1 MNTSRLNE
9 IVQNFSS
16 KKILVIGDIMLDS
29 YIWGNTSRISP
40 EAPVPVIKVDRSE
53 FTLGGAANVALNL
66 KKLSSSP
73 NIVGVVGD
81 DKDGGRL
88 KELLIR
94 MGIES
99 NGIIQD
105 NSRNTTVKTRVIA
118 QNQQVVRVDHEVE
131 DSISDLIQN
140 ELMEKLKQY
149 LPESNG
155 VILSDYNKGVFT
167 KEIIENILAEV
178 KKYNLPVYVDSKKDN
193 FTHFQNIRLFKP
205 NLSEFIDGIKLYED
219 DNFDDHCVQF
229 QNKINAEYLLITM
242 GEMGMSLFSGD
253 LHQIIPT
260 KSMMVHDVSGAGDTV
275 ISTFALCDLS
285 DADSLEA
292 ATIANYAAGRV
303 CEEVGVV
310 PISKEILLDTIGFQN
325 QDT

>member
-81 DKDGGRL
+81 DKDGGTL

-118 QNQQVVRVDHEVE
+118 QNQQILRVDHEVE
-131 DSISDLIQN
+131 DSISDSIQN

-149 LPESNG
+149 LSESNG

-167 KEIIENILAEV
+167 KEIIENI
-178 KKYNLPVYVDSKKDN
+178 K
-193 FTHFQNIRLFKP
+193 
-205 NLSEFIDGIKLYED
+205 
-219 DNFDDHCVQF
+219 
-229 QNKINAEYLLITM
+229 
-242 GEMGMSLFSGD
+242 
-253 LHQIIPT
+253 
-260 KSMMVHDVSGAGDTV
+260 
-275 ISTFALCDLS
+275 
-285 DADSLEA
+285 
-292 ATIANYAAGRV
+292 
-303 CEEVGVV
+303 
-310 PISKEILLDTIGFQN
+310 
-325 QDT
+325 

>member
-81 DKDGGRL
+81 DKDGGTL

-131 DSISDLIQN
+131 DSISDSIQN

-178 KKYNLPVYVDSKKDN
+178 KKYNLPVYVDPKKDN

-205 NLSEFIDGIKLYED
+205 NLSEFIDSTKLYEY

-229 QNKINAEYLLITM
+229 QNKINAEYLLITK
-242 GEMGMSLFSGD
+242 GEMGMSLFSD
-253 LHQIIPT
+253 HSHQIIPT
-260 KSMMVHDVSGAGDTV
+260 KAMMVHDVSGAGDTV

-310 PISKEILLDTIGFQN
+310 PISKEMLLDTIGFHN

>member
-9 IVQNFSS
+9 IVQNFFS

-73 NIVGVVGD
+73 NIVGVVGG
-81 DKDGGRL
+81 DKDGGTL

-131 DSISDLIQN
+131 DSISDSIQN
-140 ELMEKLKQY
+140 KLMEKLKQY

-178 KKYNLPVYVDSKKDN
+178 KKFFRPEFLNRIDSIVVFHSLLKK
-193 FTHFQNIRLFKP
+193 HM
-205 NLSEFIDGIKLYED
+205 LSI
-219 DNFDDHCVQF
+219 
-229 QNKINAEYLLITM
+229 
-242 GEMGMSLFSGD
+242 
-253 LHQIIPT
+253 
-260 KSMMVHDVSGAGDTV
+260 
-275 ISTFALCDLS
+275 
-285 DADSLEA
+285 
-292 ATIANYAAGRV
+292 
-303 CEEVGVV
+303 
-310 PISKEILLDTIGFQN
+310 LDTMLDEISINLIDKGIN
-325 QDT
+325 LEVN